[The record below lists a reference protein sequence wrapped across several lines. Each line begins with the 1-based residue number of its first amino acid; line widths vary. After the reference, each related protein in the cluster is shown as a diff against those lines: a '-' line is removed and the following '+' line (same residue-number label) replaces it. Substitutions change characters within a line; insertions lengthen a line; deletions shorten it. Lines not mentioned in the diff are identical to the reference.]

1 MGRRTFNRFRSLFEV
16 FILVVTDVV
25 TLIAIFRLALLIRTD
40 LLPFL
45 YPNFP
50 LDAPFRNITN
60 LIWVLFIWVF
70 FLYYEDLYTKRFSLW
85 DEIEAIVKVCFLST
99 AATFAIISIGKLSE
113 EISRTLILVMG
124 VMAVFLLPIAR
135 TFSKALLRKTGLL
148 KRKVLI
154 LGATESGRLVASAL
168 SKEPHFGYVV
178 IGFVDDD
185 PSKIGTYI
193 DNIKVHK
200 GIDRVLSY
208 VRRAN
213 VTELFIALPTED
225 KERVRG
231 LINMLQHKVSRVLF
245 VPDIIGVAVLGTS
258 LVHFFQEQVVAFEIK
273 NNLAKPF
280 NVALK
285 RCFDLLLSSVL
296 LVLLALPALVLVALI
311 RADSTGPAI
320 FRQRRVGQRGV
331 LFDCY
336 KFRTMFEDAETRL
349 NQILKEDDRARE
361 EFERYWKLKNDPRV
375 TRVGQFL
382 RKTSLDEL
390 PQLLNVLKGQMS
402 IVGARPYI
410 PEELSLLGDSHQ
422 TILLTRPGITGLW
435 QVSGRSNN
443 DYGLRIALDSWYV
456 QNWNLWL
463 DIVILFKTLA
473 VVVKRQ
479 GAY

>member
-1 MGRRTFNRFRSLFEV
+1 MNRRTFNRFRSILEV
-16 FILVVTDVV
+16 LTMVVADVLA
-25 TLIAIFRLALLIRTD
+25 LIAIFHLAILIRTD
-40 LLPFL
+40 LLPLL

-50 LDAPFRNITN
+50 LDAPFRKITN
-60 LIWVLFIWVF
+60 LIWVLLIWVF
-70 FLYYEDLYTKRFSLW
+70 FLYYEDLYTRRFSLW

-113 EISRTLILVMG
+113 EISRTLIVVMG
-124 VMAVFLLPIAR
+124 VLAIFLLPIVR
-135 TFSKALLRKTGLL
+135 TLSKTLLRKTGLL
-148 KRKVLI
+148 KRNVLI
-154 LGATESGRLVASAL
+154 LGATESGRLIARAL

-178 IGFVDDD
+178 IGFIDDD

-200 GIDRVLSY
+200 GIDRTPSY
-208 VRRAN
+208 VRRSN
-213 VTELFIALPTED
+213 VTELFIALSTED

-280 NVALK
+280 NVVLK
-285 RCFDLLLSSVL
+285 RCFDLLLSFIL
-296 LVLLALPALVLVALI
+296 LVLLALPTLVMVALI
-311 RADSTGPAI
+311 RADSKGGAI

-336 KFRTMFEDAETRL
+336 KFRTMYEDAEARL
-349 NQILKEDDRARE
+349 NQILKEDDQARE
-361 EFERYWKLKNDPRV
+361 EFERYWKLRNDPRV
-375 TRVGQFL
+375 TRVGRYL

-390 PQLLNVLKGQMS
+390 PQLLNVLKGEMS

-435 QVSGRSNN
+435 QVSGRSAN
-443 DYGLRIALDSWYV
+443 DYSLRIALDSWYV

-473 VVVKRQ
+473 VVVNRK